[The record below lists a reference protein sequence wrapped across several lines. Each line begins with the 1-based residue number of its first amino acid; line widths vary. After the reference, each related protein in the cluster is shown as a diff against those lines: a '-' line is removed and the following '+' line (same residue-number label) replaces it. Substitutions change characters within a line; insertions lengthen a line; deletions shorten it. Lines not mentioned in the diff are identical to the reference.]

1 VSETKLPWK
10 AFGPYDNG
18 FMSTG
23 YLIVTDYDVHEPEP
37 EVGMFDG
44 AEPLHGPNS
53 GFTKEDAEFIVR
65 ACNSHYQLLE
75 ACKSLLPILEA
86 VRYTAGLGK
95 TQMERVEKARAAIAL
110 ASNPHAAE
118 RE

>member
-1 VSETKLPWK
+1 VSETKHSSVPWQARGTLVSTPPK
-10 AFGPYDNG
+10 SPNMGDNYG
-18 FMSTG
+18 ITFRRVAVCEPSYYMS
-23 YLIVTDYDVHEPEP
+23 D
-37 EVGMFDG
+37 
-44 AEPLHGPNS
+44 AECEAN
-53 GFTKEDAEFIVR
+53 AEFIVR
-65 ACNSHYQLLE
+65 AVNSHYQLLE